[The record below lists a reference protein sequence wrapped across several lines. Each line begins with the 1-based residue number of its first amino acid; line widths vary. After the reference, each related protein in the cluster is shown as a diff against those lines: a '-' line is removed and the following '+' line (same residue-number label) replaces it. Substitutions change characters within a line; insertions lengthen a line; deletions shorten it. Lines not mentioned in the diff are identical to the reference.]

1 MSIRRSLETLT
12 KFVLYVEYCELY
24 SNSSFDSEEQ
34 HDRNI
39 PRWFALVTVTELSK
53 NKRWA
58 QKISFVDILIICT
71 IACIKQKR
79 WLISITLF
87 IFLYWGFFSFILT

>member
-39 PRWFALVTVTELSK
+39 PR
-53 NKRWA
+53 
-58 QKISFVDILIICT
+58 
-71 IACIKQKR
+71 
-79 WLISITLF
+79 
-87 IFLYWGFFSFILT
+87 